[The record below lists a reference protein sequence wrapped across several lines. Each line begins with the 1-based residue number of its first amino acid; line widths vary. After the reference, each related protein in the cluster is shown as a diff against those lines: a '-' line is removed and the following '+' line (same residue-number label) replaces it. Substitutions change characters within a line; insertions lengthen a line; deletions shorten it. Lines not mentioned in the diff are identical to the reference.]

1 MFEGLNK
8 NVADK
13 EIFSFE
19 LLAHDE
25 WFLQKLTSICS
36 TFEVEYGEKSRVWNT
51 LESWTF
57 PSTN

>member
-8 NVADK
+8 NWADK

-36 TFEVEYGEKSRVWNT
+36 TFEVEYGEKSRV
-51 LESWTF
+51 
-57 PSTN
+57 